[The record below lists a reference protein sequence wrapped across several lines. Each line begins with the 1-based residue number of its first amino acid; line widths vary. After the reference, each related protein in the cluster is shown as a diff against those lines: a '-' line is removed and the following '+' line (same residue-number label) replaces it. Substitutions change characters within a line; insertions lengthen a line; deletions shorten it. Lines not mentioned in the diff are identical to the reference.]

1 MPQRHTHPRYQFT
14 PVRRHGDVTRE
25 SGLSTANELV
35 VLSGHSGT
43 HLDAL
48 SHASLRGALHGGV
61 SAKEVES
68 HEGMRALGVETV
80 APLVARFVLF
90 DVATETGG
98 PPLPPGHVITGRD
111 LATVASKTHTAPG
124 RGDVALVRTGWG
136 ALWDRPDRYH
146 AEARSAEQVAA
157 EVRHE
162 AALRRYEGAEGGIA
176 GIDLSAAE
184 WLADHGVA
192 AIGADNMT
200 VEVEPPAA
208 KDLPVHA
215 FCLVQRGI
223 FLLENLFLEELARSN
238 AREGLFVAA
247 PLKLV
252 GATGAPVRPIAI
264 A

>member
-1 MPQRHTHPRYQFT
+1 MPQRHTHPRFQFT

-25 SGLSTANELV
+25 SGLSTVNELV
-35 VLSGHSGT
+35 VLSGHTGT

-48 SHASLRGALHGGV
+48 SHASLRGVLHGGFA
-61 SAKEVES
+61 AKDVES
-68 HEGMRALGVETV
+68 HEGMKALGVETV
-80 APLVARFVLF
+80 PPLMARFVLF

-111 LATVASKTHTAPG
+111 LATIASKTRTAPG

-136 ALWDRPDRYH
+136 ALWPDARRH
-146 AEARSAEQVAA
+146 DEGAREAREGRHMSAAK
-157 EVRHE
+157 
-162 AALRRYEGAEGGIA
+162 YEGAEGGIA

-200 VEVEPPAA
+200 VEVEPPGA

-252 GATGAPVRPIAI
+252 GATGAPVRPVAI